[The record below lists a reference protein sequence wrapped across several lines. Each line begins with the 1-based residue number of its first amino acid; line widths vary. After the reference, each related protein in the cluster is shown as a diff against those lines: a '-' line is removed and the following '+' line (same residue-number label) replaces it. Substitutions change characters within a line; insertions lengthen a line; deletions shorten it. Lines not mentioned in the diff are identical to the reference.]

1 MQRKYDI
8 DNHIEVEWLAG
19 PLPNE
24 DEAEVGTEVIMV
36 YGNAKSVPNEEKQ
49 EFFTDSNG
57 RQMMRR
63 LQDTRF
69 SYDLE
74 GTVNYFTVLLLLCN
88 TLIINCGVF
97 VGRKSDALLAFFT
110 QIFSEQQIGKII
122 HVERRS

>member
-57 RQMMRR
+57 RQMIRR

-97 VGRKSDALLAFFT
+97 VGRKSDALLAFFHT
-110 QIFSEQQIGKII
+110 NL
-122 HVERRS
+122 

>member
-74 GTVNYFTVLLLLCN
+74 GTVNYFTVLLLLFN
-88 TLIINCGVF
+88 TFIINCGVF
-97 VGRKSDALLAFFT
+97 VGRKSGALLAFFT